1 MSGRRPHS
9 RLPQSVWANN
19 GVDERMLARRPIG
32 ARAWAGERTFGPP
45 ALPMLLEPVN
55 GQQPWGIDRENL
67 ALAGGGLE
75 LGLDV
80 LALAGGVVRVLQPT
94 LADFYLWLVD
104 VTASTPFLAGHC
116 VGNREWG
123 LRPQTPPPTEMS
135 VLAAP
140 AAPNPLSGRWF
151 GCPGAGPIRAG
162 HRVGGPTTA
171 LMSGCLRADPL
182 GRERGPENG
191 HPDRLPVQCFS
202 EHANGQP
209 PRAMDRDDLALR
221 GGMFR
226 GLLARQLRR

>member
-1 MSGRRPHS
+1 VHDDLALAGGVVRVLQPAPAKPTARRDERFGCPRRAIPSAGQVVWVSGRRPHS

-94 LADFYLWLVD
+94 LAGFYLWLVD

-135 VLAAP
+135 MVAHNGTAAE
-140 AAPNPLSGRWF
+140 
-151 GCPGAGPIRAG
+151 
-162 HRVGGPTTA
+162 V
-171 LMSGCLRADPL
+171 L
-182 GRERGPENG
+182 GRLRTAWLLPPYQTHCQAGGLGVRAQAPFALATEE
-191 HPDRLPVQCFS
+191 DRLPRC
-202 EHANGQP
+202 
-209 PRAMDRDDLALR
+209 
-221 GGMFR
+221 
-226 GLLARQLRR
+226 